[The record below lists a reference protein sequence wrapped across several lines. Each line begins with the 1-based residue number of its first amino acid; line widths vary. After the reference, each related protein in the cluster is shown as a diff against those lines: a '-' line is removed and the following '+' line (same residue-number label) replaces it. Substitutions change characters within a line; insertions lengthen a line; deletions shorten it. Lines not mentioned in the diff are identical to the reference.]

1 MANAAK
7 RMKEKKQRM
16 LEARKA
22 AKLGLIVEAPVKT
35 IESGTVTDVNVVNM
49 ESELKGMSKSK
60 LIDLAENLE
69 LDSSGTKAELI
80 EKILE

>member
-7 RMKEKKQRM
+7 LMKEKKQRQ

-22 AKLGLIVEAPVKT
+22 AKLGLIVEAPIK
-35 IESGTVTDVNVVNM
+35 IIDSGTVTEVNVVNM
-49 ESELKGMSKSK
+49 EADLKNTSKAK
-60 LIDLAENLE
+60 LIELAEELE
-69 LDSSGTKAELI
+69 LDTSGTKADLI